1 MQLQRQLPP
10 ESTGGAM
17 ICAACGTR
25 TETTPCRSC
34 GQSPLLKGRYR
45 LLDLLSGDPGGMEYR
60 AVDARRPDK
69 HLLVRL
75 RPIAPSVVRD
85 ANDPQFV
92 GNLSV
97 SMRGMDHP
105 AVLPWID
112 AFQIGS
118 TEHPTVCVLTEE
130 PRGTPLSAEL
140 NGAPWPLSRVVTT
153 LEELLGIAAHL
164 HGMEPAVAIS
174 TVDPTRVLRRPDGA
188 LLLTHA
194 APPALA
200 QHVGADPICEAPERR
215 RGRWIPASD
224 VYAIAALG
232 VGLLL
237 GRHPRSFADP
247 GGFLVWTEA
256 ARNRGPIVELL
267 SRWLS
272 PDPAA
277 RPATAAAALREL
289 RRLSDASLSLSPDL
303 EPAPPEAATVLVTP
317 TYASQGPNFTYD
329 SVEGQTEGARKARR
343 AALERTTGISRAL
356 DRNTGV
362 GRNLEPTTGISRALG
377 RNTDI
382 SRIQPLPAQ
391 VTPEQVVAQSTP
403 GARFMTVALSVTIA
417 AAAVLAVQ
425 SISSRMGWIDSDP
438 WVDMAKS
445 GEPTSTASG
454 LQSTER

>member
-1 MQLQRQLPP
+1 MQLERQLPP
-10 ESTGGAM
+10 DSTGGAM

-25 TETTPCRSC
+25 TETIPCRAC

-75 RPIAPSVVRD
+75 RPIAPAVARD
-85 ANDPQFV
+85 ANDPQIV
-92 GNLSV
+92 ANLAV

-105 AVLPWID
+105 AVLPWLD
-112 AFQIGS
+112 AFLIG
-118 TEHPTVCVLTEE
+118 TAEHPTVCVFTEE

-140 NGAPWPLSRVVTT
+140 TGAPWPLSRVITT

-174 TVDPTRVLRRPDGA
+174 TVDPTRVLRRPDGSI
-188 LLLTHA
+188 LLTHA
-194 APPALA
+194 APPDLA

-215 RGRWIPASD
+215 RGRWVPASD
-224 VYAIAALG
+224 VYAIATLG

-256 ARNRGPIVELL
+256 ARGRGPIVELL
-267 SRWLS
+267 TRWLS

-289 RRLSDASLSLSPDL
+289 RRLADGSLSLSPDL
-303 EPAPPEAATVLVTP
+303 EPSPPEAATVVVAPMNTNH
-317 TYASQGPNFTYD
+317 GPSFTYD
-329 SVEGQTEGARKARR
+329 TVEGQTEGARKARR
-343 AALERTTGISRAL
+343 AALERTTGIGRAL
-356 DRNTGV
+356 DRPTGA
-362 GRNLEPTTGISRALG
+362 GRHLEPTTGISRALG

-382 SRIQPLPAQ
+382 SRIQPQPAH
-391 VTPEQVVAQSTP
+391 VMPEQIVAQSTP

-438 WVDMAKS
+438 WVDMAKG
-445 GEPTSTASG
+445 GEPASTASG
-454 LQSTER
+454 LKSTDR